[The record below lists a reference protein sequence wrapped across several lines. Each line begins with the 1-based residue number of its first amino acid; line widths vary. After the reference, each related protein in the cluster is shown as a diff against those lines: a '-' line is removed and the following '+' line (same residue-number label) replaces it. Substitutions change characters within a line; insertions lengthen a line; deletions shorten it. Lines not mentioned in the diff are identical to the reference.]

1 MPKLPYMQFYVSD
14 WTSDCQLAMCS
25 LSTRGCWLELLC
37 GMHSLDHCGVITGTA
52 DQLARVCRCSVVEFV
67 QAVDELRSYRIGE
80 ITERNGVYT
89 VVNRRMRREH
99 EASGGAK
106 TRQKRFQE
114 AKKTR
119 NKREING
126 GESESES
133 EPENNQV
140 PSLRSGTS
148 PEPENSGTPG
158 KRGDRE
164 KIFFEYEGDKKIHG
178 ITPEQL
184 ALWKENYPA
193 LDVEQE
199 LKKASSWLDAN
210 RKNRKKDVKRFLVN
224 WLNRQQDRAPK
235 APGMQQ
241 NDNYSGSYRERLRKR
256 IAELNEIPGE

>member
-52 DQLARVCRCSVVEFV
+52 EQLARVCRCSVVEFV

-99 EASGGAK
+99 EASEGAK
-106 TRQKRFQE
+106 TRQKRFQD

-133 EPENNQV
+133 EPENEE
-140 PSLRSGTS
+140 R
-148 PEPENSGTPG
+148 E
-158 KRGDRE
+158 RGGAEESRIRQEAE
-164 KIFFEYEGDKKIHG
+164 KIRELHPRKLNLYDDVSAIVEAIQREADKPG
-178 ITPEQL
+178 ETVETVVSRLNAAVQSY
-184 ALWKENYPA
+184 ADAVANWPA
-193 LDVEQE
+193 N
-199 LKKASSWLDAN
+199 K
-210 RKNRKKDVKRFLVN
+210 KRFI
-224 WLNRQQDRAPK
+224 APCRK
-235 APGMQQ
+235 WFAEGRYLEDPASWIQ
-241 NDNYSGSYRERLRKR
+241 NDRSSSGGFNAADPSTWR
-256 IAELNEIPGE
+256 

>member
-52 DQLARVCRCSVVEFV
+52 EQLARVCRCSVVEFV

-99 EASGGAK
+99 EASEGAK
-106 TRQKRFQE
+106 TRQRRFQE
-114 AKKTR
+114 AKKTQ

-133 EPENNQV
+133 EPEN
-140 PSLRSGTS
+140 
-148 PEPENSGTPG
+148 
-158 KRGDRE
+158 
-164 KIFFEYEGDKKIHG
+164 
-178 ITPEQL
+178 
-184 ALWKENYPA
+184 
-193 LDVEQE
+193 
-199 LKKASSWLDAN
+199 
-210 RKNRKKDVKRFLVN
+210 
-224 WLNRQQDRAPK
+224 
-235 APGMQQ
+235 M
-241 NDNYSGSYRERLRKR
+241 
-256 IAELNEIPGE
+256 

>member
-52 DQLARVCRCSVVEFV
+52 EQLARVCRCSVVEFV

-99 EASGGAK
+99 EASEGAK
-106 TRQKRFQE
+106 TRQKRFQD

-133 EPENNQV
+133 EPENEE
-140 PSLRSGTS
+140 R
-148 PEPENSGTPG
+148 E
-158 KRGDRE
+158 RGGAEESRIRQEAE
-164 KIFFEYEGDKKIHG
+164 KIRELHPRKLNLYDDVSAIVEAIQREADKPG
-178 ITPEQL
+178 ET
-184 ALWKENYPA
+184 
-193 LDVEQE
+193 VETVVSRLNAAVQSY
-199 LKKASSWLDAN
+199 ADAVANWPAN
-210 RKNRKKDVKRFLVN
+210 RKRFIAPCRKWFAEGRYLEDPAS
-224 WLNRQQDRAPK
+224 WI
-235 APGMQQ
+235 Q
-241 NDNYSGSYRERLRKR
+241 NDGSSSGGFNAADPSTWK
-256 IAELNEIPGE
+256 

>member
-52 DQLARVCRCSVVEFV
+52 EQLARVCRCSVVEFV

-99 EASGGAK
+99 EASEGAK
-106 TRQKRFQE
+106 TRQKRFQD

-133 EPENNQV
+133 EPENEE
-140 PSLRSGTS
+140 R
-148 PEPENSGTPG
+148 E
-158 KRGDRE
+158 RGGAEESRIRQEAE
-164 KIFFEYEGDKKIHG
+164 KIRELHPRKLNLYDDVSAIVEAIQREADKPG
-178 ITPEQL
+178 ETVETVVSRLNAAVQSY
-184 ALWKENYPA
+184 ADAVANWPA
-193 LDVEQE
+193 N
-199 LKKASSWLDAN
+199 K
-210 RKNRKKDVKRFLVN
+210 KRFI
-224 WLNRQQDRAPK
+224 APCRK
-235 APGMQQ
+235 WFAEGRYLEDPASWIQ
-241 NDNYSGSYRERLRKR
+241 NDGSSSGGFNAADPSTWR
-256 IAELNEIPGE
+256 

>member
-52 DQLARVCRCSVVEFV
+52 EQLARVCRCSVVEFV

-99 EASGGAK
+99 EASEGAK
-106 TRQKRFQE
+106 TRQKRFQD

-133 EPENNQV
+133 EPENEERERAGAEESRIRQ
-140 PSLRSGTS
+140 
-148 PEPENSGTPG
+148 EA
-158 KRGDRE
+158 E
-164 KIFFEYEGDKKIHG
+164 KIRELHPRKLNLYDDVSAIVEAIQREADKPG
-178 ITPEQL
+178 ETVETVVSRLNAAVQSY
-184 ALWKENYPA
+184 ADAVANWPA
-193 LDVEQE
+193 N
-199 LKKASSWLDAN
+199 K
-210 RKNRKKDVKRFLVN
+210 KRFI
-224 WLNRQQDRAPK
+224 APCRK
-235 APGMQQ
+235 WFAEGRYLEDPASWIQ
-241 NDNYSGSYRERLRKR
+241 NDGSSSGGFNAADPSTWR
-256 IAELNEIPGE
+256 

>member
-52 DQLARVCRCSVVEFV
+52 EQLARVCRCSVVEFV

-99 EASGGAK
+99 EASEGAK
-106 TRQKRFQE
+106 TRQKRFQD

-133 EPENNQV
+133 EPENEE
-140 PSLRSGTS
+140 R
-148 PEPENSGTPG
+148 E
-158 KRGDRE
+158 RGGAEESRIRQEAE
-164 KIFFEYEGDKKIHG
+164 KIRELHPRKLNLYDDVSAIVEAIQREADKPG
-178 ITPEQL
+178 ET
-184 ALWKENYPA
+184 
-193 LDVEQE
+193 VETVVSRLNAAVQSY
-199 LKKASSWLDAN
+199 ADAVANWPAN
-210 RKNRKKDVKRFLVN
+210 RKRFIAPCRKWFAEGRYLEDPAS
-224 WLNRQQDRAPK
+224 WI
-235 APGMQQ
+235 Q
-241 NDNYSGSYRERLRKR
+241 NDGSSSGGFNAADPSTWR
-256 IAELNEIPGE
+256 

>member
-52 DQLARVCRCSVVEFV
+52 EQLARVCRCSVVEFV

-99 EASGGAK
+99 EASEGAK
-106 TRQKRFQE
+106 TRQKRFQD

-133 EPENNQV
+133 EPENEE
-140 PSLRSGTS
+140 R
-148 PEPENSGTPG
+148 E
-158 KRGDRE
+158 RGGAEESRIRQEAE
-164 KIFFEYEGDKKIHG
+164 KIRELHPRKLNLYD
-178 ITPEQL
+178 
-184 ALWKENYPA
+184 
-193 LDVEQE
+193 DVSAIVE
-199 LKKASSWLDAN
+199 A
-210 RKNRKKDVKRFLVN
+210 
-224 WLNRQQDRAPK
+224 
-235 APGMQQ
+235 
-241 NDNYSGSYRERLRKR
+241 
-256 IAELNEIPGE
+256 I

>member
-52 DQLARVCRCSVVEFV
+52 EQLARVCRCSVVEFV

-99 EASGGAK
+99 EASEGAK
-106 TRQKRFQE
+106 TRQKRFQD

-133 EPENNQV
+133 EPENEE
-140 PSLRSGTS
+140 R
-148 PEPENSGTPG
+148 E
-158 KRGDRE
+158 RGGAEESRIRQEAE
-164 KIFFEYEGDKKIHG
+164 KIRELHPRKLNLYDDVSAIVEAIQREADKPG
-178 ITPEQL
+178 ET
-184 ALWKENYPA
+184 
-193 LDVEQE
+193 VETVVSRLNAAVQSY
-199 LKKASSWLDAN
+199 ADAVANWPAN
-210 RKNRKKDVKRFLVN
+210 RKHFIAPCRKWFAEGRYLEDPAS
-224 WLNRQQDRAPK
+224 WI
-235 APGMQQ
+235 Q
-241 NDNYSGSYRERLRKR
+241 NDGSSSGGFNAADPSTWR
-256 IAELNEIPGE
+256 